1 MSSRRLPVLAAL
13 QGFVVALGVAA
24 AILIVSVP
32 AIAGAKPRWLL
43 NARILV
49 GANLANRNCRT
60 GVCKHNENTDLTWW
74 QGAIYLVHRTANAQ
88 ILGPNSSLRIYRS
101 ANRGRS
107 FQLRAVIPAP
117 SGRDIRDPCFFIVG
131 KRLFIKAITRLPGF
145 ALRDQNAG
153 SVTVETDSLDGRHW
167 SRTRAIGPVG
177 WGFWRVVEHAGVYY
191 STAYQDGDL
200 RIVLYRSADGIRW
213 KAGPEI
219 YSVSA
224 DTPLEAELAF
234 PALGRHMLA
243 LIRMD
248 GNNVDL
254 LGYQG
259 RLRTKVCWS
268 SPPYGRFRCPQTLDG
283 VRLDGAVAF
292 FWRQRLFVIA
302 RKHLPGPG
310 IRKRTA
316 LYEITGNLD
325 GGPIHI
331 REWGEF
337 PSAGDTSYAGVVP
350 LGGARFLVSWYSSPL
365 AGDPSWLVG
374 FGGPT
379 NIWEATIDLSRL

>member
-1 MSSRRLPVLAAL
+1 MS
-13 QGFVVALGVAA
+13 
-24 AILIVSVP
+24 
-32 AIAGAKPRWLL
+32 
-43 NARILV
+43 ARILV
-49 GANLANRNCRT
+49 AANLANTNCRT

-74 QGAIYLVHRTANAQ
+74 HGAIYLVHRTANAQ

-101 ANRGRS
+101 IDRGRS
-107 FQLRAVIPAP
+107 FQLQALIPAP
-117 SGRDIRDPCFFIVG
+117 AGRDIRDPCFFIVG

-145 ALRDQNAG
+145 ALRDQHAG
-153 SVTVETDSLDGRHW
+153 SISVQTHSVDGRNW
-167 SRTRAIGPVG
+167 SQTRAIGPEG
-177 WGFWRVVEHAGVYY
+177 WGFWRVVKHAGVYY
-191 STAYQDGDL
+191 STAYEDGDL
-200 RIVLYRSADGIRW
+200 KIVLYRSTTGVRW
-213 KAGPEI
+213 RAGPEI
-219 YSVSA
+219 YGRSA

-234 PALGRHMLA
+234 PAHGQHLLA
-243 LIRMD
+243 LVRMD
-248 GNNVDL
+248 GNDVDL

-268 SPPYGRFRCPQTLDG
+268 VPPFVRFSCPQTLDG

-365 AGDPSWLVG
+365 AGDPSWIVG
-374 FGGPT
+374 FAGPT
-379 NIWEATIDLSRL
+379 NIWEATIDLSRPHHA